1 MIIKNG
7 DIGMIQKIFKFIL
20 ILFMVVILLF
30 AYAFFIEPFRI
41 TTNKYIINDT
51 NGNNSLRVVQIT
63 DLHITERY
71 NITQL
76 IKIVEI
82 VQDQNPD
89 IIVFT
94 GDLYDDYIQYQAD
107 EEVILAL
114 SSLYAPYGKYAVWGN
129 HDYGGGAQRAYERI
143 MNESGFNLL
152 TNQSSIIEIN
162 NNKIKIS
169 GLDDA
174 LLGKPNTSFLETNAS
189 YGYHI
194 LLSHEPDIIDTIDLN
209 GIQLVLSGHSHGGQ
223 VYIPG
228 FARQT
233 TSLAE
238 KYVAGFYDVNDG
250 KTRLYVST
258 GLGTTTIPI
267 RFLVPPEIAVFDI
280 FI

>member
-1 MIIKNG
+1 MKL
-7 DIGMIQKIFKFIL
+7 IQKLFKFIFIL
-20 ILFMVVILLF
+20 IIFFILLLS
-30 AYAFFIEPFRI
+30 YAFFIEPFRI
-41 TTNKYIINDT
+41 TTNHHIINET
-51 NGNNSLRVVQIT
+51 NGDQSFRVVQIT

-71 NITQL
+71 NIPQL
-76 IKIVEI
+76 IKVIDT
-82 VQDQNPD
+82 VQEQNPD

-94 GDLYDDYIQYQAD
+94 GDLYDDYTKYQAD
-107 EEVILAL
+107 DDVISAL
-114 SSLYAPYGKYAVWGN
+114 SSLHAPYGKYAVWGN

-143 MNESGFNLL
+143 MKESGFELL
-152 TNQSSIIEIN
+152 TNQSSVIEMYN
-162 NNKIKIS
+162 RRIKIS

-174 LLGKPNTSFLETNAS
+174 LLGQPDTSFLETNDTYA
-189 YGYHI
+189 YHI
-194 LLSHEPDIIDTIDLN
+194 LLSHEPDIVDNMNINNIP
-209 GIQLVLSGHSHGGQ
+209 LVLSGHSHGGQ

-238 KYVAGFYDVNDG
+238 NYVAGFYDINNG
-250 KTRLYVST
+250 QTKLYVST

>member
-1 MIIKNG
+1 MKF
-7 DIGMIQKIFKFIL
+7 IQKIFKFIF
-20 ILFMVVILLF
+20 ILFIIAILLF
-30 AYAFFIEPFRI
+30 AYAFFVEPFRI

-71 NITQL
+71 NISQL
-76 IKIVEI
+76 IKIVEV
-82 VQDQNPD
+82 VQEQNPD

-152 TNQSSIIEIN
+152 TNQSTIVEFN
-162 NNKIKIS
+162 NSKIKIS

-174 LLGKPNTSFLETNAS
+174 LLGKPNTSFLETNDS
-189 YGYHI
+189 YEYHI
-194 LLSHEPDIIDTIDLN
+194 LLSHEPDIIDNIDLDS
-209 GIQLVLSGHSHGGQ
+209 IQLVLSGHSHGGQ

-267 RFLVPPEIAVFDI
+267 RFLVPPQIAVFDI
-280 FI
+280 FL